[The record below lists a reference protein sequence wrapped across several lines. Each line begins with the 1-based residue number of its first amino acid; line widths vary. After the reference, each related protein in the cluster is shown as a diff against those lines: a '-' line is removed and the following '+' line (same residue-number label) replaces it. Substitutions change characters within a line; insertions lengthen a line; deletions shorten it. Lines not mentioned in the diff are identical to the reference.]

1 MTEYERLQLERIV
14 FNNMNT
20 QNSNVRVRF
29 APSPTGYLHI
39 GGVRTALFNWLF
51 ARHHGGKF
59 ILRVDDTD
67 QARNIH
73 EALQPIMDGFKWLGI
88 DWDEGPGMGG
98 PHAPYFQSQRSDIY
112 AEAVGKLLLDG
123 YAYRDF
129 SRPEEFAAE
138 RQIAEKEKRQF
149 IYSRTWMAESEED
162 IKKFEADGRESI
174 VRLKMPREGK
184 CEFNDI
190 IRGNMSFEWSG
201 EQDHVIQ
208 RKDGSCLYHLT
219 SVVDDGAFE
228 ISHVIR
234 AIEHLPN
241 TPRQIF
247 IGQSLGLEL
256 PIYAHLPF
264 VAEPGS
270 SHKLSKRKLDKYL
283 KNRDFKVLYD
293 QGEKIAAKIGFA
305 ASPETF
311 NPVIVDFYRE
321 VGFLPDAIINYLLLL
336 GWSLDDKTE
345 DFTREAMIKDFTLER
360 VNKAPAS
367 FDPQKLTSFQSR
379 YMWRLDMNEKLEMI
393 LPYLEKAGFVTA
405 PATAEARSKVTAILE
420 AANERI
426 SLAGDILD
434 YAEFFQDDNQVEYEE
449 KAFRKRLINA
459 EAQREL
465 LGKLRLVLP
474 EVEDFTAEN
483 LDTFLHTFTE
493 SEGVGMGM
501 IVHAI
506 RVAITGKAVGFGLFD
521 IMAILGKDSC
531 INRIDR
537 ALHLVAQQ
545 Q

>member
-1 MTEYERLQLERIV
+1 MKKIEKETIAMSL
-14 FNNMNT
+14 
-20 QNSNVRVRF
+20 SNVRVRF

-51 ARHHGGKF
+51 AHRHGGKF

-67 QARNIH
+67 QARNVD

-88 DWDEGPGMGG
+88 DWDEGPDAGG
-98 PHAPYFQSQRSDIY
+98 PHEPYFQSKRSALY
-112 AEAVGKLLLDG
+112 REAVDKLLSDG

-138 RQIAEKEKRQF
+138 RQAAEKQKRQF
-149 IYSRTWMAESEED
+149 IYSRTWMAETEED
-162 IKKFEADGRESI
+162 VKRFEAEGRESI

-184 CEFNDI
+184 CEFHDK
-190 IRGNMSFEWSG
+190 IRGEMSFDWSG

-219 SVVDDGAFE
+219 SVVDDGAME

-247 IGQSLGLEL
+247 IAKGLGLEL
-256 PIYAHLPF
+256 PVYAHLPF

-270 SHKLSKRKLDKYL
+270 SNKLSKRKLDKYL

-293 QGEKIAAKIGFA
+293 RGEQIAEQIGYS

-321 VGFLPDAIINYLLLL
+321 IGFLPDAVVNYLLLL
-336 GWSLDDKTE
+336 GWSLDDRTE
-345 DFTREAMIKDFTLER
+345 DFTREEMIKAFTLER
-360 VNKAPAS
+360 INKAPAS
-367 FDPQKLTSFQSR
+367 FDPQKLTAFQGR
-379 YMWRLDMNEKLEMI
+379 YMWRLDMDEKVTMVT
-393 LPYLEKAGFVTA
+393 PFLEKAGLIAA
-405 PATAEARSKVTAILE
+405 PIDDHTRVKVRYILE
-420 AANERI
+420 AADERI
-426 SLAGDILD
+426 SLAGDILN
-434 YAEFFQDDNQVEYEE
+434 YSEFFLPDDEIVYEE

-465 LGKLRLVLP
+465 LERLRNKLP
-474 EVEDFTAEN
+474 EVDDFSVGGIEKV
-483 LDTFLHTFTE
+483 LRDFVE
-493 SEGVGMGM
+493 KEEVGMGM
-501 IVHAI
+501 IVHAL
-506 RVAITGKAVGFGLFD
+506 RVAISGKAVGFGLFD
-521 IMAILGKDSC
+521 IMSLLGKKSC
-531 INRIDR
+531 LNRIDR
-537 ALHLVAQQ
+537 ALQLVAQQ

>member
-1 MTEYERLQLERIV
+1 MSSSQIP
-14 FNNMNT
+14 
-20 QNSNVRVRF
+20 NVRVRF

-51 ARHHGGKF
+51 ARHHGGEF

-67 QARNIH
+67 QARNVH
-73 EALQPIMDGFKWLGI
+73 EALQPIMDGFEWLGI
-88 DWDEGPGMGG
+88 DWDEGPGKGG

-112 AEAVGKLLLDG
+112 QKAVERLLADG
-123 YAYRDF
+123 FAYKDY
-129 SRPEEFAAE
+129 SKPEEFSAE
-138 RQIAEKEKRQF
+138 RQAAEKEKRQF
-149 IYSRTWMAESEED
+149 IYSRTWMAEDDETATRFESE
-162 IKKFEADGRESI
+162 GRDFV

-184 CEFNDI
+184 CEFHDE
-190 IRGNMSFEWSG
+190 IRGDMSFEWAG

-219 SVVDDGAFE
+219 SVVDDGDFK

-247 IGQSLGLEL
+247 IGQSLGLDL
-256 PIYAHLPF
+256 PAFAHLPF

-270 SHKLSKRKLDKYL
+270 SNKLSKRKLDKYL

-293 QGEKIAAKIGFA
+293 HGEKIAAKIGFA

-321 VGFLPDAIINYLLLL
+321 IGFLPDAIINYLLLL
-336 GWSLDDKTE
+336 GWSLDDHTE
-345 DFTREAMIKDFTLER
+345 DFTREDMVRDFSLDR
-360 VNKAPAS
+360 INRAPAS

-379 YMWRLDMNEKLEMI
+379 YMWRMDMEEKLDMV
-393 LPYLEKAGFVTA
+393 LPYLEKSGLIQSPVSVETKSRVKAV
-405 PATAEARSKVTAILE
+405 IE

-426 SLAGDILD
+426 SVAGDILD
-434 YAEFFQDDNQVEYEE
+434 YPEFFVASGAIEYEE
-449 KAFRKRLINA
+449 KSFRKRLVNA
-459 EAQREL
+459 EAQRAL
-465 LGKLRLVLP
+465 LVKFREVLP
-474 EVEDFTAEN
+474 VLEDFTPEA
-483 LDTFLHTFTE
+483 LDASLHQFVEHEQT
-493 SEGVGMGM
+493 GMGM

-506 RVAITGKAVGFGLFD
+506 RVSLSGKAVGFGLFD
-521 IMAILGKDSC
+521 IMSILGKQECMD
-531 INRIDR
+531 RIDR
-537 ALHLVAQQ
+537 ALELVNQQ

>member
-1 MTEYERLQLERIV
+1 MAPSQ
-14 FNNMNT
+14 
-20 QNSNVRVRF
+20 VRVRF

-67 QARNIH
+67 QARNVH

-88 DWDEGPGMGG
+88 DWDEGPGKGG
-98 PHAPYFQSQRSDIY
+98 PHAPYFQSQRSDKY
-112 AEAVGKLLLDG
+112 AEAVKKLLQDG
-123 YAYRDF
+123 HAYRDF
-129 SRPEEFAAE
+129 SKTEEFAAE
-138 RQIAEKEKRQF
+138 RQAAEKEKRQF
-149 IYSRTWMAESEED
+149 IYSRTWMAESDEAV
-162 IKKFEADGRESI
+162 KKFEAEGRESI
-174 VRLKMPREGK
+174 VRLKMPRAGK
-184 CEFNDI
+184 CIFHDMV
-190 IRGNMSFEWSG
+190 RGDMSFEWAG

-208 RKDGSCLYHLT
+208 RTDGSCLYHLT

-247 IGQSLGLEL
+247 IAQSLGLEL

-270 SHKLSKRKLDKYL
+270 SNKLSKRKLDKYL

-293 QGEKIAAKIGFA
+293 HGEKIAEQIGFS

-321 VGFLPDAIINYLLLL
+321 IGFLPDAIINYLLLL

-345 DFTREAMIKDFTLER
+345 DFTREAMIRDFSLDR
-360 VNKAPAS
+360 INKAPAS

-379 YMWRLDMNEKLEMI
+379 YMWRLDMDEKLEMV
-393 LPYLEKAGFVTA
+393 LPYLEKARLVQTPA
-405 PATAEARSKVTAILE
+405 PEETRSRVKAILV

-426 SLAGDILD
+426 SFAGDILD
-434 YAEFFQDDNQVEYEE
+434 YTEFFQADDTLEYEE
-449 KAFRKRLINA
+449 KTFSKRLVNA

-465 LGKLRLVLP
+465 LIKLRSVLP
-474 EVEDFTAEN
+474 EVENFSAPN
-483 LDTFLHTFTE
+483 LDLFLHDFVE
-493 SEGVGMGM
+493 KEGVGMGM

-506 RVAITGKAVGFGLFD
+506 RVAITGKAVGFGLFE
-521 IMAILGKDSC
+521 IMAIIGKDSC
-531 INRIDR
+531 LSRIDR
-537 ALHLVAQQ
+537 ALHLAAQQ

>member
-1 MTEYERLQLERIV
+1 
-14 FNNMNT
+14 MNT
-20 QNSNVRVRF
+20 QNPNVRVRF

-67 QARNIH
+67 QARNVH

-88 DWDEGPGMGG
+88 DWDEGPGVGG

-112 AEAVGKLLLDG
+112 TAAVEQLLQSG
-123 YAYRDF
+123 HAYKDF
-129 SRPEEFAAE
+129 SKPEEFAAE
-138 RQIAEKEKRQF
+138 RQNAEKEKRQF
-149 IYSRTWMAESEED
+149 IYSRNWMAETDED
-162 IKKFEADGRESI
+162 VKRFEAEGRESI
-174 VRLKMPREGK
+174 IRLKMPREGQ
-184 CEFNDI
+184 CEFHDM
-190 IRGNMSFEWSG
+190 IRGNMSFEWAG

-208 RKDGSCLYHLT
+208 RQDGSCLYHLT
-219 SVVDDGAFE
+219 SVVDDGAFQ

-247 IGQSLGLEL
+247 IAQSLGLSQ
-256 PIYAHLPF
+256 PVFAHLPF

-270 SHKLSKRKLDKYL
+270 SNKLSKRKLDKYL
-283 KNRDFKVLYD
+283 KNRDFKVLFD
-293 QGEKIAAKIGFA
+293 HGEKIAEAIGFA
-305 ASPETF
+305 VSPETF

-321 VGFLPDAIINYLLLL
+321 IGFLPDAIINYLLLL
-336 GWSLDDKTE
+336 GWSLDGHTE
-345 DFTREAMIKDFTLER
+345 DFTREAMVREFSLER
-360 VNKAPAS
+360 INKAPAS

-379 YMWRLDMNEKLEMI
+379 YMWRLEMNEKLEMV
-393 LPYLEKAGFVTA
+393 LPFLEKAGVVSS
-405 PATAEARSKVTAILE
+405 PATEETRSKLKVILE

-434 YAEFFQDDNQVEYEE
+434 YVEFFQRDDQLEYEE
-449 KAFRKRLINA
+449 KAFRKRLVNA

-465 LGKLRLVLP
+465 LVKLRAILP
-474 EVEDFTAEN
+474 EIQDFSVAN
-483 LDTFLHTFTE
+483 LDKILHTFIE
-493 SEGVGMGM
+493 EEAVGMGM

-506 RVAITGKAVGFGLFD
+506 RVAITGKEVGFGLFE
-521 IMAILGKDSC
+521 IMAIIGKDGC
-531 INRIDR
+531 MNRIDR

>member
-1 MTEYERLQLERIV
+1 MTHSTLP
-14 FNNMNT
+14 
-20 QNSNVRVRF
+20 NVRVRF

-67 QARNIH
+67 QARNVH
-73 EALQPIMDGFKWLGI
+73 EALQPIMAGFKWLGI
-88 DWDEGPGMGG
+88 DWDEGPGLGG
-98 PHAPYFQSQRSDIY
+98 PHAPYFQSQRSDLY
-112 AEAVGKLLLDG
+112 AVAVEKLLSAG
-123 YAYRDF
+123 NAYKDY

-138 RQIAEKEKRQF
+138 RKAAEKEKRQF
-149 IYSRTWMAESEED
+149 IYSRTWMAESDED
-162 IKKFEADGRESI
+162 AARFEAEDRKYV

-184 CEFNDI
+184 CEFHDMV
-190 IRGNMSFEWSG
+190 RGNMSFEWSG

-219 SVVDDGAFE
+219 SVVDDGAFQ

-247 IGQSLGLEL
+247 IAQSLDLDL
-256 PIYAHLPF
+256 PVYAHLPF

-270 SHKLSKRKLDKYL
+270 SNKLSKRKLDKYL

-293 QGEKIAAKIGFA
+293 HGGAIAEKIGFP

-321 VGFLPDAIINYLLLL
+321 IGFLPDAIVNYLLLL
-336 GWSLDDKTE
+336 GWSLDDHTE
-345 DFTREAMIKDFTLER
+345 EFTRAEMIRDFSLDR
-360 VNKAPAS
+360 INKAPAS
-367 FDPQKLTSFQSR
+367 FDPQKLTAFQGR
-379 YMWRLDMNEKLEMI
+379 YMWRLDLDEKLDMV
-393 LPYLEKAGFVTA
+393 LPYLEKAGIVSS
-405 PATAEARSKVTAILE
+405 PVSDDVRLKVKTIIE

-426 SLAGDILD
+426 SFAGDILE
-434 YAEFFQDDNQVEYEE
+434 YSEFFQADDKLEYEE
-449 KAFRKRLINA
+449 KAFRKRLVNA

-465 LGKLRLVLP
+465 LIKFRAHLP
-474 EVEDFTAEN
+474 GIKNFSAESLDETLHQFVEQ
-483 LDTFLHTFTE
+483 
-493 SEGVGMGM
+493 EGVGMGM

-506 RVAITGKAVGFGLFD
+506 RVAVSGKAVGFGLFE
-521 IMAILGKDSC
+521 IMAILGKDAC

-537 ALHLVAQQ
+537 ALELVSQQ

>member
-1 MTEYERLQLERIV
+1 MPPSQ
-14 FNNMNT
+14 
-20 QNSNVRVRF
+20 VRVRF

-67 QARNIH
+67 QARNVH

-112 AEAVGKLLLDG
+112 AAAVAKLLQAG
-123 YAYRDF
+123 HAYRDF
-129 SRPEEFAAE
+129 SKPEEFAAE
-138 RQIAEKEKRQF
+138 RQAAEKEKRQF
-149 IYSRTWMAESEED
+149 IYSRTWMAETDDAAKE
-162 IKKFEADGRESI
+162 FEAQGRESV

-184 CEFNDI
+184 CKFQDMV
-190 IRGNMSFEWSG
+190 RGDMSFEWGG

-208 RKDGSCLYHLT
+208 RKDGTCLYHLT

-256 PIYAHLPF
+256 PIFAHLPF

-270 SHKLSKRKLDKYL
+270 SNKLSKRKLDKYL

-293 QGEKIAAKIGFA
+293 HGERIAEQIGFSA
-305 ASPETF
+305 TPETF

-321 VGFLPDAIINYLLLL
+321 IGFLPDAIINYLLLL

-345 DFTREAMIKDFTLER
+345 DFTRDAMIQDFSLDR
-360 VNKAPAS
+360 INKAPAS

-379 YMWRLDMNEKLEMI
+379 YMWRLDMDDKLEMV
-393 LPYLEKAGFVTA
+393 LPYLEKAKLLAT
-405 PATAEARSKVTAILE
+405 PASDETRSSVKAILE

-426 SLAGDILD
+426 SIAGDILD
-434 YAEFFQDDNQVEYEE
+434 YSEFFKADDTIEYDE
-449 KAFRKRLINA
+449 KAFRKRLVNA

-465 LGKLRLVLP
+465 LIKLRNVLP
-474 EVEDFTAEN
+474 EVQDFSAPN
-483 LDTFLHTFTE
+483 LDEFLHTFVE
-493 SEGVGMGM
+493 AEGVGMGM

-521 IMAILGKDSC
+521 IMAIIGKDGC

-537 ALHLVAQQ
+537 ALQLVAQQ